1 MRLQNK
7 TALVTGGSRGIGR
20 ACVGALAAEGAK
32 VAFVYQSNQAAAEE
46 LVRDLKA
53 AGHSVQAIQADVKD
67 YGRAEQ
73 LVEQLLGEWE
83 HLDILVN
90 SAGVIRDGLFAMMS
104 PKDWS
109 EVIDTNLNGTY
120 NYCHAV
126 TKPMMSQ
133 RRGSIVNI
141 SSVAAQY
148 ASRGQVNYA
157 ASKGGIDGLTRSSGQ
172 GTGRPQD
179 SRERRGA
186 GHDRNRHERSG
197 PQPGGRSNQRNHSV
211 ETCGAT
217 RGNRPRGGFSGQRR
231 CQLSDRSGG
240 TRRWR
245 VEPGWILSDGVYV
258 IARIRD
264 LLVVEMPM
272 AGHGCRLSCNC
283 CWRACADKRLV
294 W

>member
-1 MRLQNK
+1 MRLENK

-20 ACVGALAAEGAK
+20 ACVRALAAEGAK
-32 VAFVYQSNQAAAEE
+32 VAFVYQSNQAAAES
-46 LVRDLKA
+46 LVRELKE
-53 AGHSVQAIQADVKD
+53 AGRSVQALQADVKD
-67 YGRAEQ
+67 YARAEQ
-73 LVEQLLGEWE
+73 LVEQLLAEWE

-157 ASKGGIDGLTRSSGQ
+157 ASKGGIDGLTRSLAKELAARKIRVNSVAPGMIETDMSEVVRNLAGDRIKEIIPLKRVGQ
-172 GTGRPQD
+172 PD
-179 SRERRGA
+179 E
-186 GHDRNRHERSG
+186 
-197 PQPGGRSNQRNHSV
+197 
-211 ETCGAT
+211 
-217 RGNRPRGGFSGQRR
+217 
-231 CQLSDRSGG
+231 
-240 TRRWR
+240 
-245 VEPGWILSDGVYV
+245 
-258 IARIRD
+258 IAR
-264 LLVVEMPM
+264 VVVFL
-272 AGHGCRLSCNC
+272 ASDDASYLTGQVVRVDGGLS
-283 CWRACADKRLV
+283 LGGY
-294 W
+294 